1 MAGWWGAV
9 ACLGRGSG
17 RERAELGCSRSWEG
31 CASLLGNQV
40 TWESEGPGPRSENS
54 GRGPPPSWSPRRLRR
69 LQRAAPWGCSSVPDR
84 PMRWLR
90 GAGDAAFLSRSP

>member
-1 MAGWWGAV
+1 MAEWWGAV

-17 RERAELGCSRSWEG
+17 RERAQLGCSRSWEG
-31 CASLLGNQV
+31 CGSLLGNQV

-69 LQRAAPWGCSSVPDR
+69 LQRAAPWG
-84 PMRWLR
+84 
-90 GAGDAAFLSRSP
+90 RSLVCA